1 MLHQAKA
8 KMRNPVYSDDY
19 QLTSSPILKK
29 SLQQLAAAVYQ
40 RGNWID
46 SAIHEQAVR
55 PPWSVAC
62 ECPKLVKRLE
72 QKCLCLAVPRGL
84 DAVKQAVIQK
94 VRKLRHNKPRVLQQR
109 FLCV

>member
-1 MLHQAKA
+1 MNAGTAECTIRPRQKCEMQYTA
-8 KMRNPVYSDDY
+8 DY

-40 RGNWID
+40 RGNWIH
-46 SAIHEQAVR
+46 SAIYEHAVR

-72 QKCLCLAVPRGL
+72 QKCLCLAVFRGL
-84 DAVKQAVIQK
+84 DVPSLSGSKQLS
-94 VRKLRHNKPRVLQQR
+94 RK
-109 FLCV
+109 